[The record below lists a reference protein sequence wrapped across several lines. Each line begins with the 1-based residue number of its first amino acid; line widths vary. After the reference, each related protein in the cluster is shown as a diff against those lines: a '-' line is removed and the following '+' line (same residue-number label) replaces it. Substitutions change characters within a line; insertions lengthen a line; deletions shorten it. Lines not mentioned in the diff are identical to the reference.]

1 MAFMVELGDTMVDS
15 GDPVTHVSDCPQRVA
30 RVNGVHGAEIIVLPT
45 ALIITLPGMEEART
59 EVASTGGSRLRLDQV
74 EAVFTVAD
82 AAERGE
88 LGPRAALVAAAIGA
102 GLCRR
107 RSDPA

>member
-15 GDPVTHVSDCPQRVA
+15 GDPVTHVSECLERVA
-30 RVNGVHGAEIIVLPT
+30 RVNGVRGAEIIVLPT
-45 ALIITLPGMEEART
+45 ALIITLPGMQESRT
-59 EVASTGGSRLRLDQV
+59 EVASTGRSRLRLDQV

-88 LGPRAALVAAAIGA
+88 IGPRAALAD
-102 GLCRR
+102 L
-107 RSDPA
+107 RSARELPPSFGPG